1 MENFDP
7 LTNLPKKMSVIIIR
21 FIFEENEIIMNNLS
35 NALPI
40 MVNNYAKLFGVSV
53 RIQGS
58 TAYTNG
64 KVITIPRLDIKNPIK
79 ARLAYGYLAHES
91 AHIRYTDFSILKKDK
106 IKNNLFLFSL
116 FNILEDSRIEA
127 LISKE
132 YIGVYE
138 NLELLS
144 EYYKDEWKSF
154 CNTLNSINVLNV
166 ICAFIQCYSQC
177 LCQKFQ
183 GARSKSAILYFHL
196 RKRINVHLL
205 NKIGFLVR
213 DSAKALNSESVYK
226 ICLKIFQLLKSDRF
240 ELKGEDRSRK
250 NSENND
256 ERFTNIMDESKKN
269 FNKSK
274 DKVSED
280 FLREFTRFRIYTG
293 DDDSKVTP
301 SRNGAE
307 IIQENSNSKSS
318 SSREDFG
325 VIAENICN
333 PGRDD
338 FIQEVS
344 NTYGVRNAL
353 HNRVRAYVDSL
364 GNCTAVGNRINPLK
378 AQFIPLGETRIF
390 KDKIIKKE
398 FETAIHILVDVSSS
412 MLTSDGGENSRCEDA
427 CKVALTLSLALEGI
441 DGIKT
446 MATYFPGQCSEY
458 DVALKADERAS
469 MVASRFDQK
478 PRGST
483 PLAQALWYSFDKFQ
497 EIGYRRNI
505 VLVITDGMPD
515 SVNNVKNCFD
525 YAKEHNIEIYGISIR
540 SEMILKL
547 FDNASIIES
556 ANELEHKAFS
566 LFSSLFDLKK
576 NLQFAV

>member
-1 MENFDP
+1 
-7 LTNLPKKMSVIIIR
+7 
-21 FIFEENEIIMNNLS
+21 MNNLS

-53 RIQGS
+53 RIQGA

-64 KVITIPRLDIKNPIK
+64 KVITIPRLDIKNPVK

-91 AHIRYTDFSILKKDK
+91 AHIRYTDFSILKKEK

-138 NLELLS
+138 NLSLLNN
-144 EYYKDEWKSF
+144 YYKDEWKSF

-177 LCQKFQ
+177 LCQKFEESRHK
-183 GARSKSAILYFHL
+183 AAVLYFHL
-196 RKRINVHLL
+196 RKRINVKDL
-205 NKIGFLVR
+205 NKIAFLVKECS
-213 DSAKALNSESVYK
+213 SAKDSESVYK
-226 ICLKIFQLLKSDRF
+226 ICLKMFQLIKNDNF
-240 ELKGEDRSRK
+240 CFKGDEHNPLRRNED
-250 NSENND
+250 D
-256 ERFTNIMDESKKN
+256 EKYRNILDESKKN

-274 DKVSED
+274 DKISNA
-280 FLREFTRFRIYTG
+280 FLNEFAGFRIACN

-333 PGRDD
+333 PGRAD
-338 FIQEVS
+338 FITEVN
-344 NTYGVRNAL
+344 NTYGIRNAL

-364 GNCTAVGNRINPLK
+364 GNCSVSGTRINPLK
-378 AQFIPLGETRIF
+378 AQLLSLGETRIF
-390 KDKIIKKE
+390 KDRIYKKE

-458 DVALKADERAS
+458 DVALKAEERAS
-469 MVASRFDQK
+469 MVAPRFDQK

-525 YAKEHNIEIYGISIR
+525 YAREHHIEIYGISIR

-547 FDNASIIES
+547 FEHASIIES
-556 ANELEHKAFS
+556 ANELEKKAFS
-566 LFSSLFDLKK
+566 LFSSLFEVKK
-576 NLQFAV
+576 ISI

>member
-1 MENFDP
+1 
-7 LTNLPKKMSVIIIR
+7 
-21 FIFEENEIIMNNLS
+21 
-35 NALPI
+35 

-144 EYYKDEWKSF
+144 DYYKEEWKSF
-154 CNTLNSINVLNV
+154 CNTLNSISVLNV
-166 ICAFIQCYSQC
+166 ICAFIQCYSQS
-177 LCQKFQ
+177 LCQKFRN
-183 GARSKSAILYFHL
+183 ARGKSAILYFHL
-196 RKRINVHLL
+196 RKRLNIHVL
-205 NKIGFLVR
+205 NKIGLLVKECSGAE
-213 DSAKALNSESVYK
+213 DSETVYK
-226 ICLKIFQLLKSDRF
+226 ICLKIFSLLKNDKSGFKAEDRF
-240 ELKGEDRSRK
+240 LK
-250 NSENND
+250 NSEDND
-256 ERFTNIMDESKKN
+256 ERFRNIMDESKKN

-274 DKVSED
+274 DKISED
-280 FLREFTRFRIYTG
+280 FLREFTRFRIATG

-333 PGRDD
+333 PGREDY
-338 FIQEVS
+338 ILAVN

-364 GNCTAVGNRINPLK
+364 GNCTTAGNRINPMK

-390 KDKIIKKE
+390 KDRIFKKE
-398 FETAIHILVDVSSS
+398 FETAVHILVDVSSS
-412 MLTSDGGENSRCEDA
+412 MLTSDGGENSRCEEA

-469 MVASRFDQK
+469 MVAPRFDQK

-515 SVNNVKNCFD
+515 SVNNVKNCFE
-525 YAKEHNIEIYGISIR
+525 YAKEHHIEIYGISIR

-547 FDNASIIES
+547 FENASIIES

-566 LFSSLFDLKK
+566 LFSSLFDVRKHISHTDYG
-576 NLQFAV
+576 NNYA

>member
-1 MENFDP
+1 
-7 LTNLPKKMSVIIIR
+7 
-21 FIFEENEIIMNNLS
+21 MNNLS

-166 ICAFIQCYSQC
+166 ICAFIQCYSQS
-177 LCQKFQ
+177 LCQKFRN
-183 GARSKSAILYFHL
+183 ARGKSAILYFHL
-196 RKRINVHLL
+196 RKRLNIHVL
-205 NKIGFLVR
+205 NKIGLLVKECSR
-213 DSAKALNSESVYK
+213 AEDSETVYK
-226 ICLKIFQLLKSDRF
+226 ICLKIFSLLKNDKSGF
-240 ELKGEDRSRK
+240 KAEDRSLK
-250 NSENND
+250 NSEDND
-256 ERFTNIMDESKKN
+256 ERFRNIQEESKKN

-274 DKVSED
+274 DKISED

-338 FIQEVS
+338 YIQEVS

-364 GNCTAVGNRINPLK
+364 GNCTAAGNRINPMK

-390 KDKIIKKE
+390 KDKIFKKE
-398 FETAIHILVDVSSS
+398 FETAVHILVDVSSS

-515 SVNNVKNCFD
+515 SVNNVKNCFE
-525 YAKEHNIEIYGISIR
+525 YAKEHHIEIYGISIR
-540 SEMILKL
+540 SEMILK
-547 FDNASIIES
+547 
-556 ANELEHKAFS
+556 
-566 LFSSLFDLKK
+566 
-576 NLQFAV
+576 

>member
-1 MENFDP
+1 
-7 LTNLPKKMSVIIIR
+7 
-21 FIFEENEIIMNNLS
+21 
-35 NALPI
+35 

-144 EYYKDEWKSF
+144 DYYKDEWKSF
-154 CNTLNSINVLNV
+154 CNTLNSISVLNV
-166 ICAFIQCYSQC
+166 ICAFIQCYSQS
-177 LCQKFQ
+177 LCQKFRA
-183 GARSKSAILYFHL
+183 ARPKSTILYFHL
-196 RKRINVHLL
+196 RKRMDVHVLNRIGLL
-205 NKIGFLVR
+205 VKECATAL
-213 DSAKALNSESVYK
+213 DSEAVYK
-226 ICLKIFQLLKSDRF
+226 ICLKIFSLLKNDKNGFKADDRNF
-240 ELKGEDRSRK
+240 KSGED
-250 NSENND
+250 ND
-256 ERFTNIMDESKKN
+256 EKFRNIMDESKKN

-274 DKVSED
+274 DKVSEE
-280 FLREFTRFRIYTG
+280 FLREFARFRIATG

-338 FIQEVS
+338 FILQVN

-364 GNCTAVGNRINPLK
+364 GNCTTVGNRINPLK
-378 AQFIPLGETRIF
+378 AQLISLGETRIF
-390 KDKIIKKE
+390 KDRIYKKE

-458 DVALKADERAS
+458 DVALKSDERAS
-469 MVASRFDQK
+469 MVAPRFDQK

-497 EIGYRRNI
+497 EIGFRRNI

-515 SVNNVKNCFD
+515 SVNNVKNCFE
-525 YAKEHNIEIYGISIR
+525 YAKEHHIEIYGISIR

-547 FDNASIIES
+547 FENASIIES

-576 NLQFAV
+576 NLLFAV

>member
-1 MENFDP
+1 
-7 LTNLPKKMSVIIIR
+7 
-21 FIFEENEIIMNNLS
+21 
-35 NALPI
+35 

-144 EYYKDEWKSF
+144 DYYKDEWKSF
-154 CNTLNSINVLNV
+154 CNTLNSISVLNV
-166 ICAFIQCYSQC
+166 ICAFIQCYSQS
-177 LCQKFQ
+177 LCQKFRA
-183 GARSKSAILYFHL
+183 ARPKSTILYFHL
-196 RKRINVHLL
+196 RKRMDVHVLNRIGLL
-205 NKIGFLVR
+205 VKECATAL
-213 DSAKALNSESVYK
+213 DSEAVYK
-226 ICLKIFQLLKSDRF
+226 ICLKIFSLLKNDKNGFKADDRNF
-240 ELKGEDRSRK
+240 KSGED
-250 NSENND
+250 ND
-256 ERFTNIMDESKKN
+256 EKFRNIMDESKKN

-274 DKVSED
+274 DKVSEE
-280 FLREFTRFRIYTG
+280 FLREFARFRIATG

-338 FIQEVS
+338 FILQVN

-364 GNCTAVGNRINPLK
+364 GNCTTVGNRINPLK
-378 AQFIPLGETRIF
+378 AQLISLGETRIF
-390 KDKIIKKE
+390 KDRIYKKE

-458 DVALKADERAS
+458 DVALKSDERAS
-469 MVASRFDQK
+469 MVAPRFDQK

-497 EIGYRRNI
+497 EIGFRRNI

-515 SVNNVKNCFD
+515 SVNNVKNCFE
-525 YAKEHNIEIYGISIR
+525 YAKEHHIEIYGISIR

-547 FDNASIIES
+547 FENASIIES

>member
-1 MENFDP
+1 
-7 LTNLPKKMSVIIIR
+7 
-21 FIFEENEIIMNNLS
+21 MNNLS

-144 EYYKDEWKSF
+144 DYYMDEWKSF
-154 CNTLNSINVLNV
+154 CNTLNSISVLNV
-166 ICAFIQCYSQC
+166 ICAFVQCYSQC
-177 LCQKFQ
+177 LCQKFRA
-183 GARSKSAILYFHL
+183 ARSKSAILYFHL
-196 RKRINVHLL
+196 RKRLNIHLL
-205 NKIGFLVR
+205 NKIGLLVKECSKAD
-213 DSAKALNSESVYK
+213 DSETVYK
-226 ICLKIFQLLKSDRF
+226 ICLKIFSLLKNDKSGF
-240 ELKGEDRSRK
+240 KGEDRSLN
-250 NSENND
+250 NSGDND
-256 ERFTNIMDESKKN
+256 ERFRNIMDESKKN

-274 DKVSED
+274 DKISED
-280 FLREFTRFRIYTG
+280 FLREFAKFRIATG

-333 PGRDD
+333 PGRED
-338 FIQEVS
+338 FILQVN

-364 GNCTAVGNRINPLK
+364 GNCTAAGSRINPLK
-378 AQFIPLGETRIF
+378 AQLISLGETRIF
-390 KDKIIKKE
+390 KDRIVKKE
-398 FETAIHILVDVSSS
+398 FETAVHILVDVSSS
-412 MLTSDGGENSRCEDA
+412 MLTSDGGENSRCEEA

-458 DVALKADERAS
+458 DVALKSDERAS
-469 MVASRFDQK
+469 MVAPRFDQK

-515 SVNNVKNCFD
+515 SVNNVKNCFE
-525 YAKEHNIEIYGISIR
+525 YAKEHHIEIYGISIR
-540 SEMILKL
+540 SDMILKL
-547 FDNASIIES
+547 FEKASIIES
-556 ANELEHKAFS
+556 TNELEHKAFS

>member
-1 MENFDP
+1 
-7 LTNLPKKMSVIIIR
+7 
-21 FIFEENEIIMNNLS
+21 MNNLS
-35 NALPI
+35 HALPI

-64 KVITIPRLDIKNPIK
+64 RVITIPRLDIKNPIK

-91 AHIRYTDFSILKKDK
+91 AHIRYTDFSVLKKDK
-106 IKNNLFLFSL
+106 IRNNLFLFSL

-138 NLELLS
+138 NLELLNN
-144 EYYKDEWKSF
+144 YYKDEWKSF
-154 CNTLNSINVLNV
+154 CNTLGSISVLNV
-166 ICAFIQCYSQC
+166 ICAFIQCYSQS
-177 LCQKFQ
+177 LCQKFTESRTK
-183 GARSKSAILYFHL
+183 AALLYFHL
-196 RKRINVHLL
+196 RRRINIRDL
-205 NKIGFLVR
+205 NKIAALVKDCSLAR
-213 DSAKALNSESVYK
+213 DSEAVYK
-226 ICLKIFQLLKSDRF
+226 ICLKIFQLLKNDRF
-240 ELKGEDRSRK
+240 SFKGDDSILKQQED
-250 NSENND
+250 ND
-256 ERFTNIMDESKKN
+256 ENFRNILDESRKN

-274 DKVSED
+274 DKISNA
-280 FLREFTRFRIYTG
+280 FLREYARFRITSD

-307 IIQENSNSKSS
+307 IIQENSNSKTS

-325 VIAENICN
+325 VIAENICT

-338 FIQEVS
+338 FIHEVS
-344 NTYGVRNAL
+344 NTYGIRNAL

-364 GNCTAVGNRINPLK
+364 GNCSSVGNRINPLK
-378 AQFIPLGETRIF
+378 AQLISLGETRIF
-390 KDKIIKKE
+390 KDRIYKKE

-412 MLTSDGGENSRCEDA
+412 MLTSDGGPNSRCEDA

-497 EIGYRRNI
+497 EIGYSRNI

-525 YAKEHNIEIYGISIR
+525 YAKEHHIEIYGISIR
-540 SEMILKL
+540 SELILKL
-547 FDNASIIES
+547 FEHASIIEN
-556 ANELEHKAFS
+556 ANELECKAFS
-566 LFSSLFDLKK
+566 LFSSLFDVKK
-576 NLQFAV
+576 TSQFKN

>member
-1 MENFDP
+1 MDNFFE
-7 LTNLPKKMSVIIIR
+7 KKV
-21 FIFEENEIIMNNLS
+21 IIMNNLS

-166 ICAFIQCYSQC
+166 ICAFIQCYSQS
-177 LCQKFQ
+177 LCQKFRN
-183 GARSKSAILYFHL
+183 ARGKSAILYFHL
-196 RKRINVHLL
+196 RKRLNIHVL
-205 NKIGFLVR
+205 NKIGLLVKECSGAE
-213 DSAKALNSESVYK
+213 DSETVYK
-226 ICLKIFQLLKSDRF
+226 ICLKIFSLLKNDKSGF
-240 ELKGEDRSRK
+240 KAEDRSLK
-250 NSENND
+250 NSEDND
-256 ERFTNIMDESKKN
+256 ERFRNIQEESKKN

-274 DKVSED
+274 DKISED

-338 FIQEVS
+338 YIQEVS

-364 GNCTAVGNRINPLK
+364 GNCTAAGNRINPMK

-390 KDKIIKKE
+390 KDKIFKKE
-398 FETAIHILVDVSSS
+398 FETAVHILVDVSSS

>member
-1 MENFDP
+1 
-7 LTNLPKKMSVIIIR
+7 
-21 FIFEENEIIMNNLS
+21 MNNLS

-166 ICAFIQCYSQC
+166 ICAFIQCYSQS
-177 LCQKFQ
+177 LCQKFRN
-183 GARSKSAILYFHL
+183 ARGKSAILYFHL
-196 RKRINVHLL
+196 RKRLNIPGLL
-205 NKIGFLVR
+205 QSG
-213 DSAKALNSESVYK
+213 S
-226 ICLKIFQLLKSDRF
+226 LLKTDKSGF
-240 ELKGEDRSRK
+240 KAEDRSLK
-250 NSENND
+250 NSEDND
-256 ERFTNIMDESKKN
+256 ERFRNIQEESKKN

-274 DKVSED
+274 DKISED

-338 FIQEVS
+338 YIQEVS

-364 GNCTAVGNRINPLK
+364 GNCTAAGNRINPMK

-390 KDKIIKKE
+390 KDKIFKKE
-398 FETAIHILVDVSSS
+398 FETAVHILVDVSSS

-515 SVNNVKNCFD
+515 SVNNVKNCFE
-525 YAKEHNIEIYGISIR
+525 YAKEHHIEIYGISIR

-547 FDNASIIES
+547 FENASIIES

>member
-1 MENFDP
+1 
-7 LTNLPKKMSVIIIR
+7 
-21 FIFEENEIIMNNLS
+21 MNNLS

-144 EYYKDEWKSF
+144 DYYRDEWKSF
-154 CNTLNSINVLNV
+154 CNTLNSISVLNV
-166 ICAFIQCYSQC
+166 ICAFVQCYSQC
-177 LCQKFQ
+177 LCQKFSA
-183 GARSKSAILYFHL
+183 ARSKSAILYFHL
-196 RKRINVHLL
+196 RKRLNIHLL
-205 NKIGFLVR
+205 NKIGLLVKECSKAE
-213 DSAKALNSESVYK
+213 DSETVYK
-226 ICLKIFQLLKSDRF
+226 ICLKIFSLLKNDKSGF
-240 ELKGEDRSRK
+240 KGEERSLN
-250 NSENND
+250 NSGDND
-256 ERFTNIMDESKKN
+256 ERFRIIMDESKKN

-274 DKVSED
+274 DKISED
-280 FLREFTRFRIYTG
+280 FLREFAKFRIATG

-333 PGRDD
+333 PGRED
-338 FIQEVS
+338 FILQVN

-364 GNCTAVGNRINPLK
+364 GNCTAAGSRINPLK
-378 AQFIPLGETRIF
+378 AQLISLGETRIF
-390 KDKIIKKE
+390 KDRIVKKE
-398 FETAIHILVDVSSS
+398 FETAVHILVDVSSS
-412 MLTSDGGENSRCEDA
+412 MLTSDGGENSRCEEA

-458 DVALKADERAS
+458 DVALKSDERAS
-469 MVASRFDQK
+469 MVAPRFDQK

-515 SVNNVKNCFD
+515 SVNNVKNCFE
-525 YAKEHNIEIYGISIR
+525 YAKEHHIEIYGISIR
-540 SEMILKL
+540 SDMILKL
-547 FDNASIIES
+547 FEKASIIES
-556 ANELEHKAFS
+556 TNELEHKAFS

>member
-1 MENFDP
+1 
-7 LTNLPKKMSVIIIR
+7 
-21 FIFEENEIIMNNLS
+21 
-35 NALPI
+35 

-144 EYYKDEWKSF
+144 DYYKDEWKSF
-154 CNTLNSINVLNV
+154 CNTLNSISVLNV
-166 ICAFIQCYSQC
+166 ICAFIQCYSQS
-177 LCQKFQ
+177 LCQKFRA
-183 GARSKSAILYFHL
+183 ARPKSTILYFHL
-196 RKRINVHLL
+196 RKRMDVHVLNRIGLL
-205 NKIGFLVR
+205 VKECATAL
-213 DSAKALNSESVYK
+213 DSEAVYK
-226 ICLKIFQLLKSDRF
+226 ICLKIFSLLKNDKNGFKADDRNF
-240 ELKGEDRSRK
+240 KSGED
-250 NSENND
+250 ND
-256 ERFTNIMDESKKN
+256 EKFRNIMDESKKN

-274 DKVSED
+274 DKVSEE
-280 FLREFTRFRIYTG
+280 FLREFARFRIATG

-338 FIQEVS
+338 FILQVN

-364 GNCTAVGNRINPLK
+364 GNCTTVGNRINPLK
-378 AQFIPLGETRIF
+378 AQLISLGETRIF
-390 KDKIIKKE
+390 KDRIYKKE

-458 DVALKADERAS
+458 DVALKSDERAS
-469 MVASRFDQK
+469 LVAPRFDQK

-497 EIGYRRNI
+497 EIGFRRNI

-515 SVNNVKNCFD
+515 SVNNVKNCFE
-525 YAKEHNIEIYGISIR
+525 YAKEHHIEIYGISIR

-547 FDNASIIES
+547 FENASIIES

-566 LFSSLFDLKK
+566 LFSSMFDLKK

>member
-1 MENFDP
+1 
-7 LTNLPKKMSVIIIR
+7 
-21 FIFEENEIIMNNLS
+21 MNTLS
-35 NALPI
+35 HALPI

-64 KVITIPRLDIKNPIK
+64 RVITIPRLDIKNPIK

-91 AHIRYTDFSILKKDK
+91 AHIRYTDFAVLKKDK
-106 IKNNLFLFSL
+106 IRNNLFLFSL

-138 NLELLS
+138 NLELLNN
-144 EYYKDEWKSF
+144 YYRDEWKSF
-154 CNTLNSINVLNV
+154 CSTMSSISVLNV
-166 ICAFIQCYSQC
+166 ICAFIQCYSQS
-177 LCQKFQ
+177 LCQKFSESRHR
-183 GARSKSAILYFHL
+183 AALLYFHL
-196 RKRINVHLL
+196 RHRINVRDL
-205 NKIGFLVR
+205 NKIAALVKDCSLVR
-213 DSAKALNSESVYK
+213 DSEAVYK

-240 ELKGEDRSRK
+240 SFKGDDSILKQQED
-250 NSENND
+250 ND
-256 ERFTNIMDESKKN
+256 ENFRNILDESKKN

-274 DKVSED
+274 DKISNS
-280 FLREFTRFRIYTG
+280 FLREYARFRITSD

-307 IIQENSNSKSS
+307 IIQENSNSKTS

-338 FIQEVS
+338 FIHEVS
-344 NTYGVRNAL
+344 NTYGIRNAL

-364 GNCTAVGNRINPLK
+364 GNCSTVGNRINPLK
-378 AQFIPLGETRIF
+378 AQLISLGETRIF
-390 KDKIIKKE
+390 KDRIYKKE

-412 MLTSDGGENSRCEDA
+412 MLTSDGGPNSRCEDA

-446 MATYFPGQCSEY
+446 MATYFPGRCSEY

-469 MVASRFDQK
+469 IVASRFDQK

-497 EIGYRRNI
+497 EIGYSRNI

-540 SEMILKL
+540 SELILKL
-547 FDNASIIES
+547 FEHASIIEN
-556 ANELEHKAFS
+556 ANELERKAFA
-566 LFSSLFDLKK
+566 LFSSLFDVKK
-576 NLQFAV
+576 TSFKKTEV

>member
-1 MENFDP
+1 
-7 LTNLPKKMSVIIIR
+7 
-21 FIFEENEIIMNNLS
+21 MNNLS

-144 EYYKDEWKSF
+144 DYYKEEWKSF
-154 CNTLNSINVLNV
+154 CNTLNSISVLNV
-166 ICAFIQCYSQC
+166 ICAFIQCYSQS
-177 LCQKFQ
+177 LCQKFRN
-183 GARSKSAILYFHL
+183 ARGKSTILYFHL
-196 RKRINVHLL
+196 RKRLNIHVL
-205 NKIGFLVR
+205 NKIGLLVKECSGAE
-213 DSAKALNSESVYK
+213 DSETVYK
-226 ICLKIFQLLKSDRF
+226 ICLKIFSLLKNDKSGF
-240 ELKGEDRSRK
+240 KAEDRSLK
-250 NSENND
+250 NSEDND
-256 ERFTNIMDESKKN
+256 ERFRNIQEESKKN

-274 DKVSED
+274 DKISED

-338 FIQEVS
+338 YIQEVS

-364 GNCTAVGNRINPLK
+364 GNCTAAGNRINPMK

-390 KDKIIKKE
+390 KDKIFKKE
-398 FETAIHILVDVSSS
+398 FETAVHILVDVSSS

>member
-1 MENFDP
+1 
-7 LTNLPKKMSVIIIR
+7 
-21 FIFEENEIIMNNLS
+21 
-35 NALPI
+35 

-166 ICAFIQCYSQC
+166 ICAFIQCYSQS
-177 LCQKFQ
+177 LCQKFRN
-183 GARSKSAILYFHL
+183 ARGKSAILYFHL
-196 RKRINVHLL
+196 RKRLNIHVL
-205 NKIGFLVR
+205 NKIGLLVKECSGAE
-213 DSAKALNSESVYK
+213 DSETVYK
-226 ICLKIFQLLKSDRF
+226 ICLKIFSLLKNDKSGF
-240 ELKGEDRSRK
+240 KAEDRSLK
-250 NSENND
+250 NSEDND
-256 ERFTNIMDESKKN
+256 ERFRNIMDESKKN

-274 DKVSED
+274 DKISED
-280 FLREFTRFRIYTG
+280 FLREFARFRIATG

-333 PGRDD
+333 PGRED
-338 FIQEVS
+338 FILQVN

-353 HNRVRAYVDSL
+353 HNRVRAYVDGL
-364 GNCTAVGNRINPLK
+364 GNCTAAGSRINPLK
-378 AQFIPLGETRIF
+378 AQLISLGETRIF
-390 KDKIIKKE
+390 KDRIFKKE
-398 FETAIHILVDVSSS
+398 FETAVHILVDVSSS

-469 MVASRFDQK
+469 MVAPRFDQK

-497 EIGYRRNI
+497 EIGFRRNI

-515 SVNNVKNCFD
+515 SVNNVKNCFE
-525 YAKEHNIEIYGISIR
+525 YAKEHHIEIYGISIR

-547 FDNASIIES
+547 FENASIIES